1 MSEHPL
7 VKEWLSQ
14 LQANGY
20 RITHARRVIVEELVK
35 SQKALEPVDLFTI
48 CRKKDPALGLVTIY
62 RTLDQLDQLGLIQR
76 VHQADGCH
84 TVMRKQNGHEHL
96 LVCTSC
102 GRTVTFCG
110 DNFESLSSKVAS
122 ETGFAV
128 SDHML
133 QFFGICPE
141 CQGQKDGSN

>member
-48 CRKKDPALGLVTIY
+48 AGRKIPHWVWSPSTAPSISW
-62 RTLDQLDQLGLIQR
+62 
-76 VHQADGCH
+76 
-84 TVMRKQNGHEHL
+84 
-96 LVCTSC
+96 TSW
-102 GRTVTFCG
+102 
-110 DNFESLSSKVAS
+110 A
-122 ETGFAV
+122 
-128 SDHML
+128 
-133 QFFGICPE
+133 
-141 CQGQKDGSN
+141 

>member
-84 TVMRKQNGHEHL
+84 TVMRSKMVMNTCWFVPRAVERSPSAVTTLKVSPAKWHRKLAL
-96 LVCTSC
+96 L
-102 GRTVTFCG
+102 
-110 DNFESLSSKVAS
+110 
-122 ETGFAV
+122 
-128 SDHML
+128 
-133 QFFGICPE
+133 
-141 CQGQKDGSN
+141 